1 MTTRSSFALSRYA
14 TTARFGLRLRC
25 LAGSETSYQL
35 SSHSLHLPDESINI
49 GLSVDPFRPMHVI
62 HFPKAIICIY
72 KPNQKLDMVED
83 DEADKEAGRVVQEVT
98 KVLLDLGV
106 LRKHIDDILE
116 KSHTNVSSAVLH
128 AFILVH

>member
-1 MTTRSSFALSRYA
+1 
-14 TTARFGLRLRC
+14 
-25 LAGSETSYQL
+25 
-35 SSHSLHLPDESINI
+35 
-49 GLSVDPFRPMHVI
+49 MHVI

-128 AFILVH
+128 AFWRQAI